1 MFFGQEKTNDIL
13 LPLITSCLDDWDLKG
28 VFFEN
33 VVGVCNVAGPNA
45 IKYILPSLILPE
57 IYGYFK
63 SLHNNNNNNNN
74 NNRNSHFK

>member
-13 LPLITSCLDDWDLKG
+13 LPLITSCLDDRNWDLKG

-33 VVGVCNVAGPNA
+33 VVGVCNVAGSNA
-45 IKYILPSLILPE
+45 IEFILPSLILPE

-63 SLHNNNNNNNN
+63 SLLMNKKKKKEILI
-74 NNRNSHFK
+74 SK